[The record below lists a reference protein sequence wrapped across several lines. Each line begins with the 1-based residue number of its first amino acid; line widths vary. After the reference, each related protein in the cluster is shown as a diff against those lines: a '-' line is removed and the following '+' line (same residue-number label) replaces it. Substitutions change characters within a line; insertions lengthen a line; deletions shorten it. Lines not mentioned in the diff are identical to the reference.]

1 MGVCPLPK
9 EGIYDKKK
17 SEDLSEWYTQV
28 IEAAGIVDRR
38 YPIKG
43 THVWLPYGW
52 KIVKLLDSIIRR
64 EIEATGHEEVQFPTL
79 VPESYF
85 KKEAEHI
92 RGFEGQVFWITR
104 AGYSELEE
112 RYLLRPTSESAMY
125 PLFSLWIRTHKDL
138 PLRIYQIVNVFRYET
153 KQTRAFLRMREFHFF
168 EAHTAHATY
177 EESEKQIKSH
187 LKVVERVI
195 KDSLRLYYIASIR
208 PEWDKFAGAYYSIG
222 IDAIMP
228 DGRTLQIATV
238 HQYKDN
244 FSRAYNITY
253 KDEKGEE
260 HYVHQTTFGMSER
273 LVGAI
278 VLAHGDDYGLILPP
292 AVAPIQAVIVPITFK
307 DVEESVLTE
316 ARKIYETLKNAGIR
330 THLDDRMDET
340 PGSKFYYWELRG
352 VPVRVEIG
360 PKDIEKDQVVLVL
373 RTTREKRCVPRSD
386 LVNAVKTALR
396 EINDYLLKRHEEE
409 SKKVMYDVDSIED
422 AKKILEEKGRAVI
435 ITGWCGSE
443 ECADELMR
451 VLDLKILGRDLY
463 GRKKHKKCPICGRE
477 SLGDVYLA
485 KTY

>member
-1 MGVCPLPK
+1 MPK
-9 EGIYDKKK
+9 EGVYDKRK
-17 SEDLSEWYTQV
+17 SEDISEWYVQV
-28 IEAAGIVDRR
+28 IEAAELVDRR

-43 THVWLPYGW
+43 AHVWLPYGW
-52 KIVKLLDSIIRR
+52 RIVRNLDEIIRR

-79 VPESYF
+79 VPEGYF
-85 KKEAEHI
+85 KREAEHI
-92 RGFEGQVFWITR
+92 RGFEGQVFWITH
-104 AGYSELEE
+104 AGYNRLEE

-125 PLFSLWIRTHKDL
+125 PLFSLWIRTHRDL

-153 KQTRAFLRMREFHFF
+153 KQTRAFIRMREFHFF

-177 EESEKQIKSH
+177 EDAEEQIKSH

-195 KDSLRLYYIASIR
+195 RDSLRLYYLVDIR

-222 IDAIMP
+222 VDAIMP
-228 DGRTLQIATV
+228 DGRVLQIATV

-273 LVGAI
+273 LIGAI
-278 VLAHGDDYGLILPP
+278 VMAHGDDHGLIIPP

-307 DVEESVLTE
+307 GQEEEVLKE
-316 ARKIYETLKNAGIR
+316 SKKALEDLIAAGIR
-330 THLDDRMDET
+330 AHLDDRMDET
-340 PGSKFYYWELRG
+340 PGSKFYYWELKG

-360 PKDIEKDQVVLVL
+360 PRDVENKQVVLVL
-373 RTTREKRCVPRSD
+373 RTNRERRTVPRD
-386 LVNAVKTALR
+386 HLIEEVKKALKDV
-396 EINDYLLKRHEEE
+396 EDQLLKRHEDE
-409 SKKVMYDVDSIED
+409 SKRLMFDVDSIEE
-422 AKKILEEKGRAVI
+422 ARKILKERGRAVI

-443 ECADELMR
+443 ECAEEMMQA
-451 VLDLKILGRDLY
+451 LDLKILGRDYY
-463 GRKKHKKCPICGRE
+463 GRRKHERCPVCGKE
-477 SLGDVYLA
+477 SLGDIYLA

>member
-1 MGVCPLPK
+1 MPK
-9 EGIYDKKK
+9 EGVYDKRK
-17 SEDLSEWYTQV
+17 SEDISEWYVQV
-28 IEAAGIVDRR
+28 IEAAELVDRR

-43 THVWLPYGW
+43 AHVWLPYGW
-52 KIVKLLDSIIRR
+52 KIVRNLDEIIRR

-79 VPESYF
+79 VPEGYF
-85 KKEAEHI
+85 KREAEHI
-92 RGFEGQVFWITR
+92 RGFEGQVFWITH
-104 AGYSELEE
+104 AGYNRLEE

-125 PLFSLWIRTHKDL
+125 PLFSLWIRTHRDL

-153 KQTRAFLRMREFHFF
+153 KQTRAFIRMREFHFF

-177 EESEKQIKSH
+177 EDAEEQIKSH

-195 KDSLRLYYIASIR
+195 RDSLRLYYLVDIR

-222 IDAIMP
+222 VDAIMP
-228 DGRTLQIATV
+228 DGRVLQIATV

-273 LVGAI
+273 LIGAI
-278 VLAHGDDYGLILPP
+278 VMAHGDDHGLIIPP

-307 DVEESVLTE
+307 GQEEEVLKE
-316 ARKIYETLKNAGIR
+316 SKKALEDLIAAGIR
-330 THLDDRMDET
+330 AHLDDRMDET
-340 PGSKFYYWELRG
+340 PGSKFYYWELKG

-360 PKDIEKDQVVLVL
+360 PRDVKNKQVVLVL
-373 RTTREKRCVPRSD
+373 RTNRERRTVPRD
-386 LVNAVKTALR
+386 HLIEEVKKALKDV
-396 EINDYLLKRHEEE
+396 EDQLLKRHEDE
-409 SKKVMYDVDSIED
+409 SKRLMFDVDSIEE
-422 AKKILEEKGRAVI
+422 ARKILKERGRAVI

-443 ECADELMR
+443 ECAEEMMQA
-451 VLDLKILGRDLY
+451 LDLKILGRDYY
-463 GRKKHKKCPICGRE
+463 GRRKHERCPVCGKE
-477 SLGDVYLA
+477 SLGDIYLA

>member
-1 MGVCPLPK
+1 LPK
-9 EGIYDKKK
+9 EGVYDKRK
-17 SEDLSEWYTQV
+17 SEDISEWYVQV
-28 IEAAGIVDRR
+28 IEAAELVDRR

-43 THVWLPYGW
+43 AHVWLPYGW
-52 KIVKLLDSIIRR
+52 KIVRNLDEIIRR

-79 VPESYF
+79 VPEGYF
-85 KKEAEHI
+85 KREAEHI
-92 RGFEGQVFWITR
+92 RGFEGQVFWITH
-104 AGYSELEE
+104 AGYNRLEE

-125 PLFSLWIRTHKDL
+125 PLFSLWIRTHRDL

-153 KQTRAFLRMREFHFF
+153 KQTRAFIRMREFHFF

-177 EESEKQIKSH
+177 EDAEEQIKSH

-195 KDSLRLYYIASIR
+195 RDSLRLYYLVDIR

-222 IDAIMP
+222 VDAIMP
-228 DGRTLQIATV
+228 DGRVLQIATV

-273 LVGAI
+273 LIGAI
-278 VLAHGDDYGLILPP
+278 VMAHGDDHGLIIPP

-307 DVEESVLTE
+307 GQEEEVLKE
-316 ARKIYETLKNAGIR
+316 SKKALEDLIAAGIR
-330 THLDDRMDET
+330 AHLDDRMDET
-340 PGSKFYYWELRG
+340 PGSKFYYWELKG

-360 PKDIEKDQVVLVL
+360 PRDVKNKQVVLVL
-373 RTTREKRCVPRSD
+373 RTNRERRTVPRD
-386 LVNAVKTALR
+386 HLIEEVKKALKDV
-396 EINDYLLKRHEEE
+396 EGQLLKRHEDE
-409 SKKVMYDVDSIED
+409 SKRLMFDVDSIEE
-422 AKKILEEKGRAVI
+422 ARKILKERGRAVI

-443 ECADELMR
+443 ECAEEMMQA
-451 VLDLKILGRDLY
+451 LDLKILGRDYY
-463 GRKKHKKCPICGRE
+463 GRRKHERCPVCGKE
-477 SLGDVYLA
+477 SLGDIYLA

>member
-1 MGVCPLPK
+1 MPK
-9 EGIYDKKK
+9 EGVYDKRK
-17 SEDLSEWYTQV
+17 SEDISEWYVQV
-28 IEAAGIVDRR
+28 IEAAELVDRR

-43 THVWLPYGW
+43 AHVWLPYGW
-52 KIVKLLDSIIRR
+52 KIVRNLDEIIRR

-79 VPESYF
+79 VPEGYF
-85 KKEAEHI
+85 KREAEHI
-92 RGFEGQVFWITR
+92 RGFEGQVFWITH
-104 AGYSELEE
+104 AGYNRLEE

-125 PLFSLWIRTHKDL
+125 PLFSLWIRTHRDL

-153 KQTRAFLRMREFHFF
+153 KQTRAFIRMREFHFF

-177 EESEKQIKSH
+177 EDAEEQIKSH

-195 KDSLRLYYIASIR
+195 RDSLRLYYLVDIR

-222 IDAIMP
+222 VDAIMP
-228 DGRTLQIATV
+228 DGRVLQIATV

-273 LVGAI
+273 LIGAI
-278 VLAHGDDYGLILPP
+278 VMAHGDDHGLIIPP

-307 DVEESVLTE
+307 GQEEEVLKE
-316 ARKIYETLKNAGIR
+316 SKKALEDLIAAGIR
-330 THLDDRMDET
+330 AHLDDRMDET
-340 PGSKFYYWELRG
+340 PGSKFYYWELKG

-360 PKDIEKDQVVLVL
+360 PRDVENKQVVLVL
-373 RTTREKRCVPRSD
+373 RTNRERRTVPRD
-386 LVNAVKTALR
+386 HLIEEVKKALKDV
-396 EINDYLLKRHEEE
+396 EDQLLKRHEDE
-409 SKKVMYDVDSIED
+409 SKRLMFDVDSIEE
-422 AKKILEEKGRAVI
+422 ARKILEEKGRAVI

-443 ECADELMR
+443 ECAEEMMQA
-451 VLDLKILGRDLY
+451 LDLKILGRDYY
-463 GRKKHKKCPICGRE
+463 GRRKHERCPVCGKE
-477 SLGDVYLA
+477 SLGDIYLA

>member
-1 MGVCPLPK
+1 MPK
-9 EGIYDKKK
+9 EGVYDKRK
-17 SEDLSEWYTQV
+17 SEDISEWYVQV
-28 IEAAGIVDRR
+28 IEAAELVDRR

-43 THVWLPYGW
+43 AHVWLPYGW
-52 KIVKLLDSIIRR
+52 KIVRNLDEIIRR

-79 VPESYF
+79 VPEGYF
-85 KKEAEHI
+85 KREAEHI
-92 RGFEGQVFWITR
+92 RGFEGQVFWITH
-104 AGYSELEE
+104 AGYNRLEE

-125 PLFSLWIRTHKDL
+125 PLFSLWIRTHRDL

-153 KQTRAFLRMREFHFF
+153 KQTRAFIRMREFHFF

-177 EESEKQIKSH
+177 EDAEEQIKSH

-195 KDSLRLYYIASIR
+195 RDSLRLYYLVDIR

-222 IDAIMP
+222 VDAIMP
-228 DGRTLQIATV
+228 DGRVLQIATV

-273 LVGAI
+273 LIGAI
-278 VLAHGDDYGLILPP
+278 VMAHGDDHGLIIPP

-307 DVEESVLTE
+307 GQEEEVLKE
-316 ARKIYETLKNAGIR
+316 SKKALEDLIAAGIR
-330 THLDDRMDET
+330 AHLDDRMDET
-340 PGSKFYYWELRG
+340 PGSKFYYWELKG

-360 PKDIEKDQVVLVL
+360 PRDVENKQVVLVL
-373 RTTREKRCVPRSD
+373 RTNRERRTVPRD
-386 LVNAVKTALR
+386 HLIEEVKKALKDV
-396 EINDYLLKRHEEE
+396 EDQLLKRHEDE
-409 SKKVMYDVDSIED
+409 SKRLMFDVDSIEE
-422 AKKILEEKGRAVI
+422 ARKILKERGRAVI

-443 ECADELMR
+443 ECAEEMMQA
-451 VLDLKILGRDLY
+451 LDLKILGRDYY
-463 GRKKHKKCPICGRE
+463 GRRKHERCPVCGKE
-477 SLGDVYLA
+477 SLGDIYLA

>member
-1 MGVCPLPK
+1 LPK
-9 EGIYDKKK
+9 EGVYDKRK
-17 SEDLSEWYTQV
+17 SEDVSEWYVQV
-28 IEAAGIVDRR
+28 IEAAELVDRR

-43 THVWLPYGW
+43 AHVWLPYGW
-52 KIVKLLDSIIRR
+52 KIVRNLDEIIRR

-79 VPESYF
+79 VPEGYF
-85 KKEAEHI
+85 KREAEHI
-92 RGFEGQVFWITR
+92 RGFEGQVFWITH
-104 AGYSELEE
+104 AGYNRLEE

-125 PLFSLWIRTHKDL
+125 PLFSLWIRTHRDL

-153 KQTRAFLRMREFHFF
+153 KQTRAFIRMREFHFF

-177 EESEKQIKSH
+177 EDAEEQIKSH

-195 KDSLRLYYIASIR
+195 RDSLRLYYLVDIR

-222 IDAIMP
+222 VDAIMP
-228 DGRTLQIATV
+228 DGRVLQIATV

-273 LVGAI
+273 LIGAI
-278 VLAHGDDYGLILPP
+278 VMAHGDDHGLIIPP

-307 DVEESVLTE
+307 GQEEEVLKE
-316 ARKIYETLKNAGIR
+316 SKKALEDLIAAGIR
-330 THLDDRMDET
+330 AHLDDRMDET
-340 PGSKFYYWELRG
+340 PGSKFYYWELKG

-360 PKDIEKDQVVLVL
+360 PRDVENKQVVLVL
-373 RTTREKRCVPRSD
+373 RTNRERRTVPRD
-386 LVNAVKTALR
+386 HLIEEVKKALKDV
-396 EINDYLLKRHEEE
+396 EDQLLKRHEDE
-409 SKKVMYDVDSIED
+409 SKRLMFDVDSIEE
-422 AKKILEEKGRAVI
+422 ARKILEEKGRAVI

-443 ECADELMR
+443 ECAEEMMQA
-451 VLDLKILGRDLY
+451 LDLKILGRDYY
-463 GRKKHKKCPICGRE
+463 GRRKHERCPVCGKE
-477 SLGDVYLA
+477 SLGDIYLA

>member
-1 MGVCPLPK
+1 LPK
-9 EGIYDKKK
+9 EGVYDKRK
-17 SEDLSEWYTQV
+17 SEDISEWYVQV
-28 IEAAGIVDRR
+28 IEAAELVDRR

-43 THVWLPYGW
+43 AHVWLPYGW
-52 KIVKLLDSIIRR
+52 KIVRNLDEIIRR

-79 VPESYF
+79 VPEGYF
-85 KKEAEHI
+85 KREAEHI
-92 RGFEGQVFWITR
+92 RGFEGQVFWITH
-104 AGYSELEE
+104 AGYNRLEE

-125 PLFSLWIRTHKDL
+125 PLFSLWIRTHRDL

-153 KQTRAFLRMREFHFF
+153 KQTRAFIRMREFHFF

-177 EESEKQIKSH
+177 EDAEEQIKSH

-195 KDSLRLYYIASIR
+195 RDSLRLYYLVDIR

-222 IDAIMP
+222 VDAIMP
-228 DGRTLQIATV
+228 DGRVLQIATV

-273 LVGAI
+273 LIGAI
-278 VLAHGDDYGLILPP
+278 VMAHGDDHGLIIPP

-307 DVEESVLTE
+307 GQEEEVLKE
-316 ARKIYETLKNAGIR
+316 SKKALEDLIAAGIR
-330 THLDDRMDET
+330 AHLDDRMDET
-340 PGSKFYYWELRG
+340 PGSKFYYWELKG

-360 PKDIEKDQVVLVL
+360 PRDVENKQVVLVL
-373 RTTREKRCVPRSD
+373 RTNRERRTVPRD
-386 LVNAVKTALR
+386 HLIEEVKKALKDV
-396 EINDYLLKRHEEE
+396 EDQLLKRHEDE
-409 SKKVMYDVDSIED
+409 SKRLMFDVDSIEE
-422 AKKILEEKGRAVI
+422 ARKILKERGRAVI

-443 ECADELMR
+443 ECAEEMMQA
-451 VLDLKILGRDLY
+451 LDLKILGRDYY
-463 GRKKHKKCPICGRE
+463 GRRKHERCPVCGKE
-477 SLGDVYLA
+477 SLGDIYLA

>member
-1 MGVCPLPK
+1 LPK
-9 EGIYDKKK
+9 EGVYDKRK
-17 SEDLSEWYTQV
+17 SEDISEWYVQV
-28 IEAAGIVDRR
+28 IEAAELVDRR

-43 THVWLPYGW
+43 AHVWLPYGW
-52 KIVKLLDSIIRR
+52 KIVRNLDEIIRR

-79 VPESYF
+79 VPEGYF
-85 KKEAEHI
+85 KREAEHI
-92 RGFEGQVFWITR
+92 RGFEGQVFWITH
-104 AGYSELEE
+104 AGYNRLEE

-125 PLFSLWIRTHKDL
+125 PLFSLWIRTHRDL

-153 KQTRAFLRMREFHFF
+153 KQTRAFIRMREFHFF

-177 EESEKQIKSH
+177 EDAEEQIKSH
-187 LKVVERVI
+187 LEVVERVI
-195 KDSLRLYYIASIR
+195 RDSLRLYYLVDIR

-222 IDAIMP
+222 VDAIMP
-228 DGRTLQIATV
+228 DGRVLQIATV

-278 VLAHGDDYGLILPP
+278 VMAHGDDHGLIIPP

-307 DVEESVLTE
+307 GQEEEVLKESKKALEDLIAT
-316 ARKIYETLKNAGIR
+316 GIR
-330 THLDDRMDET
+330 AHLDDRMDET
-340 PGSKFYYWELRG
+340 PGSKFYYWELKG

-360 PKDIEKDQVVLVL
+360 PRDVENKQVVLVL
-373 RTTREKRCVPRSD
+373 RTNRERRTVPRD
-386 LVNAVKTALR
+386 HLIEEVKKALKDI
-396 EINDYLLKRHEEE
+396 EDQLLKRHEDE
-409 SKKVMYDVDSIED
+409 SKRLMFDVDSIEE
-422 AKKILEEKGRAVI
+422 ARKILEERGRAVI

-443 ECADELMR
+443 ECAEEMMQA
-451 VLDLKILGRDLY
+451 LDLKILGRDYY
-463 GRKKHKKCPICGRE
+463 GRRKHERCPVCGKE
-477 SLGDVYLA
+477 SLGDIYLA

>member
-1 MGVCPLPK
+1 MPK
-9 EGIYDKKK
+9 EGVYDKRK
-17 SEDLSEWYTQV
+17 SEDISEWYVQV
-28 IEAAGIVDRR
+28 IEAAELVDRR

-43 THVWLPYGW
+43 AHVWLPYGW
-52 KIVKLLDSIIRR
+52 KIVRNLDEIIRR

-79 VPESYF
+79 VPEGYF
-85 KKEAEHI
+85 KREAEHI
-92 RGFEGQVFWITR
+92 RGFEGQVFWITH
-104 AGYSELEE
+104 AGYNRLEE

-125 PLFSLWIRTHKDL
+125 PLFSLWIRTHRDL

-153 KQTRAFLRMREFHFF
+153 KQTRAFIRMREFHFF

-177 EESEKQIKSH
+177 EDAEEQIKSH

-195 KDSLRLYYIASIR
+195 RDSLRLYYLVDIR

-222 IDAIMP
+222 VDAIMP
-228 DGRTLQIATV
+228 DGRVLQIATV

-273 LVGAI
+273 LIGAI
-278 VLAHGDDYGLILPP
+278 VMAHGDDHGLIIPP

-307 DVEESVLTE
+307 GQEEEVLKE
-316 ARKIYETLKNAGIR
+316 SKKALEDLIAAGIR
-330 THLDDRMDET
+330 AHLDDRMDET
-340 PGSKFYYWELRG
+340 PGSKFYYWELKG

-360 PKDIEKDQVVLVL
+360 PRDVENKQVVLVL
-373 RTTREKRCVPRSD
+373 RTNRERRTVPRD
-386 LVNAVKTALR
+386 HLIEEVKKALKDV
-396 EINDYLLKRHEEE
+396 EDQLLKRHEDE
-409 SKKVMYDVDSIED
+409 SKRLMFDVDSIEE
-422 AKKILEEKGRAVI
+422 ARKILEERGRAVI

-443 ECADELMR
+443 ECAEEMMQA
-451 VLDLKILGRDLY
+451 LDLKILGRDYY
-463 GRKKHKKCPICGRE
+463 GRRKHERCPVCGKE
-477 SLGDVYLA
+477 SLGDIYLA

>member
-1 MGVCPLPK
+1 MPK
-9 EGIYDKKK
+9 EGVYDKRK
-17 SEDLSEWYTQV
+17 SEDISEWYVQV
-28 IEAAGIVDRR
+28 IEAAELVDRR

-43 THVWLPYGW
+43 AHVWLPYGW
-52 KIVKLLDSIIRR
+52 RIVRNLDEIIRR

-79 VPESYF
+79 VPEGYF
-85 KKEAEHI
+85 KREAEHI
-92 RGFEGQVFWITR
+92 RGFEGQVFWITH
-104 AGYSELEE
+104 AGYNRLEE

-125 PLFSLWIRTHKDL
+125 PLFSLWIRTHRDL

-153 KQTRAFLRMREFHFF
+153 KQTRAFIRMREFHFF

-177 EESEKQIKSH
+177 EDAEEQIKSH

-195 KDSLRLYYIASIR
+195 RDSLRLYYLVDIR

-222 IDAIMP
+222 VDAIMP
-228 DGRTLQIATV
+228 DGRVLQIATV

-273 LVGAI
+273 LIGAI
-278 VLAHGDDYGLILPP
+278 VMAHGDDHGLIIPP

-307 DVEESVLTE
+307 GQEEEVLKE
-316 ARKIYETLKNAGIR
+316 SKKALEDLIAAGIR
-330 THLDDRMDET
+330 AHLDDRMDET
-340 PGSKFYYWELRG
+340 PGSKFYYWELKG

-360 PKDIEKDQVVLVL
+360 PRDVKNKQVVLVL
-373 RTTREKRCVPRSD
+373 RTNRERRTVPRD
-386 LVNAVKTALR
+386 HLIEEVKKALKDV
-396 EINDYLLKRHEEE
+396 EGQLLKRHEDE
-409 SKKVMYDVDSIED
+409 SKRLMFDVDSIEE
-422 AKKILEEKGRAVI
+422 ARKILKERGRAVI

-443 ECADELMR
+443 ECAEEMMQA
-451 VLDLKILGRDLY
+451 LDLKILGRDYY
-463 GRKKHKKCPICGRE
+463 GRRKHERCPVCGKE
-477 SLGDVYLA
+477 SLGDIYLA

>member
-1 MGVCPLPK
+1 MPK
-9 EGIYDKKK
+9 EGVYDKRK
-17 SEDLSEWYTQV
+17 SEDISEWYVQV
-28 IEAAGIVDRR
+28 IEAAELVDRR

-43 THVWLPYGW
+43 AHVWLPYGW
-52 KIVKLLDSIIRR
+52 KIVRNLDEIIRR

-79 VPESYF
+79 VPEGYF
-85 KKEAEHI
+85 KREAEHI
-92 RGFEGQVFWITR
+92 RGFEGQVFWITH
-104 AGYSELEE
+104 AGYNRLEE

-125 PLFSLWIRTHKDL
+125 PLFSLWIRTHRDL

-153 KQTRAFLRMREFHFF
+153 KQTRAFIRMREFHFF

-177 EESEKQIKSH
+177 EDAEEQIKSH

-195 KDSLRLYYIASIR
+195 RDSLRLYYLVDIR

-222 IDAIMP
+222 VDAIMP
-228 DGRTLQIATV
+228 DGRVLQIATV

-273 LVGAI
+273 LIGAI
-278 VLAHGDDYGLILPP
+278 VMAHGDDHGLIIPP

-307 DVEESVLTE
+307 GQEEEVLKE
-316 ARKIYETLKNAGIR
+316 SKKALEDLIAAGIR
-330 THLDDRMDET
+330 AHLDDRMDET
-340 PGSKFYYWELRG
+340 PGSKFYYWELKG

-360 PKDIEKDQVVLVL
+360 PRDVKNKQVVLVL
-373 RTTREKRCVPRSD
+373 RTNRERRTVPRD
-386 LVNAVKTALR
+386 HLIEEVKKALKDV
-396 EINDYLLKRHEEE
+396 EDQLLKRHEDE
-409 SKKVMYDVDSIED
+409 SKRLMFDVDSIEE
-422 AKKILEEKGRAVI
+422 ARKILEEKGRAVI

-443 ECADELMR
+443 ECAEEMMQA
-451 VLDLKILGRDLY
+451 LDLKILGRDYY
-463 GRKKHKKCPICGRE
+463 GRRKHERCPVCGKE
-477 SLGDVYLA
+477 SLGDIYLA

>member
-1 MGVCPLPK
+1 MPK
-9 EGIYDKKK
+9 EGVYDKRK
-17 SEDLSEWYTQV
+17 SEDVSEWYVQV
-28 IEAAGIVDRR
+28 IEAAELVDRR

-43 THVWLPYGW
+43 AHVWLPYGW
-52 KIVKLLDSIIRR
+52 KIVRNLDEIIRR

-79 VPESYF
+79 VPEGYF
-85 KKEAEHI
+85 KREAEHI
-92 RGFEGQVFWITR
+92 RGFEGQVFWITH
-104 AGYSELEE
+104 AGYNRLEE

-125 PLFSLWIRTHKDL
+125 PLFSLWIRTHRDL

-153 KQTRAFLRMREFHFF
+153 KQTRAFIRMREFHFF

-177 EESEKQIKSH
+177 EDAEEQIKSH

-195 KDSLRLYYIASIR
+195 RDSLRLYYLVDIR

-222 IDAIMP
+222 VDAIMP
-228 DGRTLQIATV
+228 DGRVLQIATV

-273 LVGAI
+273 LIGAI
-278 VLAHGDDYGLILPP
+278 VMAHGDDHGLIIPP

-307 DVEESVLTE
+307 GQEEEVLKE
-316 ARKIYETLKNAGIR
+316 SKKALEDLIAAGIR
-330 THLDDRMDET
+330 AHLDDRMDET
-340 PGSKFYYWELRG
+340 PGSKFYYWELKG

-360 PKDIEKDQVVLVL
+360 PRDVENKQVVLVL
-373 RTTREKRCVPRSD
+373 RTNRERRTVPRD
-386 LVNAVKTALR
+386 HLIEEVKKALKDV
-396 EINDYLLKRHEEE
+396 EDQLLKRHEDE
-409 SKKVMYDVDSIED
+409 SKRLMFDVDSIEE
-422 AKKILEEKGRAVI
+422 ARKILEEKGRAVI

-443 ECADELMR
+443 ECAEEMMQA
-451 VLDLKILGRDLY
+451 LDLKILGRDYY
-463 GRKKHKKCPICGRE
+463 GRRKHERCPVCGKE
-477 SLGDVYLA
+477 SLGDIYLA

>member
-1 MGVCPLPK
+1 LPK
-9 EGIYDKKK
+9 EGVYDKRK
-17 SEDLSEWYTQV
+17 SEDISEWYVQV
-28 IEAAGIVDRR
+28 IEAAELVDRR

-43 THVWLPYGW
+43 AHVWLPYGW
-52 KIVKLLDSIIRR
+52 KIVRNLDEIIRR

-79 VPESYF
+79 VPEGYF
-85 KKEAEHI
+85 KREAEHI
-92 RGFEGQVFWITR
+92 RGFEGQVFWITH
-104 AGYSELEE
+104 AGYNRLEE

-125 PLFSLWIRTHKDL
+125 PLFSLWIRTHRDL

-153 KQTRAFLRMREFHFF
+153 KQTRAFIRMREFHFF

-177 EESEKQIKSH
+177 EDAEEQIKSH

-195 KDSLRLYYIASIR
+195 RDSLRLYYLVDIR

-222 IDAIMP
+222 VDAIMP
-228 DGRTLQIATV
+228 DGRVLQIATV

-273 LVGAI
+273 LIGAI
-278 VLAHGDDYGLILPP
+278 VMAHGDDHGLIIPP

-307 DVEESVLTE
+307 GQEEEVLKE
-316 ARKIYETLKNAGIR
+316 SKKALEDLIAAGIR
-330 THLDDRMDET
+330 AHLDDRMDET
-340 PGSKFYYWELRG
+340 PGSKFYYWELKG

-360 PKDIEKDQVVLVL
+360 PRDVKNKQVVLVL
-373 RTTREKRCVPRSD
+373 RTNRERRTVPRD
-386 LVNAVKTALR
+386 HLIEEVKKALKDV
-396 EINDYLLKRHEEE
+396 EDQLLKRHEDE
-409 SKKVMYDVDSIED
+409 SKRLMFDVDSIEE
-422 AKKILEEKGRAVI
+422 ARKILEEKGRAVI

-443 ECADELMR
+443 ECAEEMMQA
-451 VLDLKILGRDLY
+451 LDLKILGRDYY
-463 GRKKHKKCPICGRE
+463 GRRKHERCPVCGKE
-477 SLGDVYLA
+477 SLGDIYLA

>member
-1 MGVCPLPK
+1 MPK
-9 EGIYDKKK
+9 EGVYDKRK
-17 SEDLSEWYTQV
+17 SEDISEWYVQV
-28 IEAAGIVDRR
+28 IEAAELVDRR

-43 THVWLPYGW
+43 AHVWLPYGW
-52 KIVKLLDSIIRR
+52 KIVRNLDEIIRR

-79 VPESYF
+79 VPEGYF
-85 KKEAEHI
+85 KREAEHI
-92 RGFEGQVFWITR
+92 RGFEGQVFWITH
-104 AGYSELEE
+104 AGYNRLEE

-125 PLFSLWIRTHKDL
+125 PLFSLWIRTHRDL

-153 KQTRAFLRMREFHFF
+153 KQTRAFIRMREFHFF

-177 EESEKQIKSH
+177 EDAEEQIKSH
-187 LKVVERVI
+187 LEVVERVI
-195 KDSLRLYYIASIR
+195 RDSLRLYYLVDIR

-222 IDAIMP
+222 VDAIMP
-228 DGRTLQIATV
+228 DGRVLQIATV

-278 VLAHGDDYGLILPP
+278 VMAHGDDHGLIIPP

-307 DVEESVLTE
+307 GQEEEVLKESKKALEDLIAT
-316 ARKIYETLKNAGIR
+316 GIR
-330 THLDDRMDET
+330 AHLDDRMDET
-340 PGSKFYYWELRG
+340 PGSKFYYWELKG

-360 PKDIEKDQVVLVL
+360 PRDVENKQVVLVL
-373 RTTREKRCVPRSD
+373 RTNRERRTVPRD
-386 LVNAVKTALR
+386 HLIEEVKKALKDI
-396 EINDYLLKRHEEE
+396 EDQLLKRHEDE
-409 SKKVMYDVDSIED
+409 SKRLMFDVDSIEE
-422 AKKILEEKGRAVI
+422 ARKILEERGRAVI

-443 ECADELMR
+443 ECAEEMMQA
-451 VLDLKILGRDLY
+451 LDLKILGRDYY
-463 GRKKHKKCPICGRE
+463 GRRKHERCPVCGKE
-477 SLGDVYLA
+477 SLGDIYLA